1 MITRFRYYSYF
12 CYYMKK
18 TVAIIGGGASS
29 LLLSASLDTDLFDVS
44 IYEKNKT
51 LGRKFLVAGDGGF
64 NLTHSEKEELFIIKY
79 LPPHFLNDHFSLFN
93 NIHLREWLNKLGI
106 ETYIGSSGRI
116 FPIKTTKPIDV
127 LNAFI
132 NKIKEKK
139 VLIKTQHEWKG
150 WQQNDLLFK
159 INNEE
164 LIVKS
169 DLVIFALGGG
179 SWKITGSDG
188 NWVNYFKEKKI
199 NVIPFEASNCSF
211 KINWK
216 NDFIKSAAGQSLKNV
231 MIKCDDIE
239 RKGELVITE
248 FGIEGGAIY
257 ALSERIRKQLSINN
271 TALVYIDLKPQLSI
285 IQIKSK
291 LINRGNNSLTKQL
304 STKLSM
310 NSTQIALLK
319 NSLSKEDFINI
330 DTLCASIKKLPIV
343 LTGIAPIDEAI
354 STIGGIALA
363 EIDINFELKILPNH
377 FVIGEMLDWDAPT
390 GGYLLQGCFT
400 MAHALAMH
408 LNKNER

>member
-1 MITRFRYYSYF
+1 
-12 CYYMKK
+12 MKK